1 MSSWVH
7 STHPKRGSESTRILS
22 TVTDLGKQKVH
33 PKPTAFIKY
42 TGIIYI
48 YCKVIYLMKMPLS
61 DFQEQ
66 MQARFEA
73 VWKSSSQKMVN
84 FFEFFFL
91 KF

>member
-42 TGIIYI
+42 T
-48 YCKVIYLMKMPLS
+48 V
-61 DFQEQ
+61 
-66 MQARFEA
+66 
-73 VWKSSSQKMVN
+73 
-84 FFEFFFL
+84 
-91 KF
+91 